1 MATPTTWRFNFY
13 RMWTGQFLS
22 GITSQI
28 VQYALLWYL
37 TVETKSA
44 TMISLAT
51 IIGFLPGIFIS
62 PFVGPIIDRHNKKWL
77 MIGTDMLTALAALVL
92 AVIGFVG
99 HSFPLWMVFL
109 AMFVRSLAQTFQY
122 PTLQSITPT
131 LVPMD
136 MLTKISGQIGAF
148 QSVQMIIAPAVA
160 GVLFGA
166 FNINYVILLDVIGA
180 IFGSAT
186 MLITKLP
193 ERRQQDGPIH
203 FWQDMAAGW
212 ALLRRDRGIF
222 QLTLIGAV
230 FTLIFM
236 PAGAVY
242 PLMTTQYFR
251 GTVPMASVVEVV
263 FSVGMM
269 LGGIW
274 IGWRGAGKNRIY
286 ALFGSILSVAISGI
300 FSGILSRDFTG
311 FVLFNILNFFFGLGV
326 PFFNAPFVAMIQER
340 FAPEMLGRIIGLTSM
355 LMNLAGPLGLVA
367 AGPIADR
374 FGVNMLFII
383 MGVGSLLV
391 GASMLLLPAVRHID
405 DHPGTPLNREKSD
418 FDS

>member
-109 AMFVRSLAQTFQY
+109 AMFIRSLAQTFQY

-193 ERRQQDGPIH
+193 ERCQQDGPIH

-251 GTVPMASVVEVV
+251 GTVPMASIVEVV

-326 PFFNAPFVAMIQER
+326 PFFNAPFMAMIQER

-391 GASMLLLPAVRHID
+391 GASMLLLPAVWHID

>member
-251 GTVPMASVVEVV
+251 GTVPMASIVEVV

-326 PFFNAPFVAMIQER
+326 PFFNAPFMAMIQER
-340 FAPEMLGRIIGLTSM
+340 FAPEMLGRIIGLASM

>member
-1 MATPTTWRFNFY
+1 
-13 RMWTGQFLS
+13 MWTGQFLS

-251 GTVPMASVVEVV
+251 GTVPMASIVEVV

-326 PFFNAPFVAMIQER
+326 PFFNAPFMAMIQER

-355 LMNLAGPLGLVA
+355 LMNLAGPVGLVA

>member
-1 MATPTTWRFNFY
+1 MTAPTTWRFNFY

-22 GITSQI
+22 GITSAI

-92 AVIGFVG
+92 AVIGLIG
-99 HSFPLWMVFL
+99 HTFPLWMVFL

-131 LVPMD
+131 LVPNT

-160 GVLFGA
+160 GVLFGM
-166 FNINYVILLDVIGA
+166 FDINYVILLDVVGA

-186 MLITKLP
+186 MLITRLP
-193 ERRQQDGPIH
+193 ERLKQDGPVH
-203 FWQDMAAGW
+203 FWQDMLTGW
-212 ALLRRDRGIF
+212 TLLRKDKGIF
-222 QLTLIGAV
+222 QLTLIGAL

-251 GTVPMASVVEVV
+251 GTVAMASIVEVV

-269 LGGIW
+269 LGGAW
-274 IGWRGAGKNRIY
+274 IGWHGAGKDRGR
-286 ALFGSILSVAISGI
+286 ALFGSILSVAVCGI
-300 FSGILSRDFTG
+300 LSGILSRDFIG
-311 FVLFNILNFFFGLGV
+311 FILFNILNFFFGVGV
-326 PFFNAPFVAMIQER
+326 PFFNAPFMAMIQER

-367 AGPIADR
+367 AGPVADR

-383 MGVGSLLV
+383 MGVGALVV
-391 GASMLLLPAVRHID
+391 GAGMLLLPAVRTID
-405 DHPGTPLNREKSD
+405 RQPRPVPAEEVPKS
-418 FDS
+418 

>member
-1 MATPTTWRFNFY
+1 MTAPTTWRFNFY

-22 GITSQI
+22 GITSAI

-62 PFVGPIIDRHNKKWL
+62 PFVGPIIDRHNKKC
-77 MIGTDMLTALAALVL
+77 
-92 AVIGFVG
+92 
-99 HSFPLWMVFL
+99 
-109 AMFVRSLAQTFQY
+109 
-122 PTLQSITPT
+122 
-131 LVPMD
+131 
-136 MLTKISGQIGAF
+136 

-160 GVLFGA
+160 GVLFGM
-166 FNINYVILLDVIGA
+166 FDINYVILLDVVGA

-186 MLITKLP
+186 MLITRLP
-193 ERRQQDGPIH
+193 ERLKQDGPVH
-203 FWQDMAAGW
+203 FWQDMLAGW
-212 ALLRRDRGIF
+212 TLLRKDKGIF
-222 QLTLIGAV
+222 QLTLIGAL

-251 GTVPMASVVEVV
+251 GTVAMASIVEVV

-269 LGGIW
+269 LGGAW
-274 IGWRGAGKNRIY
+274 IGWRGAGKDRGR
-286 ALFGSILSVAISGI
+286 ALFGSILSVAVCGI
-300 FSGILSRDFTG
+300 LSGILSRDFTG
-311 FVLFNILNFFFGLGV
+311 FILFNILNFFFGVGV
-326 PFFNAPFVAMIQER
+326 PFFNAPFMAMIQER

-367 AGPIADR
+367 AGPVADR

-383 MGVGSLLV
+383 MGVGALVV
-391 GASMLLLPAVRHID
+391 GAGMLLLPAVRTID
-405 DHPGTPLNREKSD
+405 RQPRPVPAEEVPKS
-418 FDS
+418 

>member
-44 TMISLAT
+44 SMISLAT

-92 AVIGFVG
+92 AVIGLVG

-148 QSVQMIIAPAVA
+148 QSVQMIIAPAIA

-326 PFFNAPFVAMIQER
+326 PFFNAPFMAMIQER

>member
-193 ERRQQDGPIH
+193 ERRKQDGPIH

-326 PFFNAPFVAMIQER
+326 PFFNAPFMAMIQER

>member
-1 MATPTTWRFNFY
+1 MTAPTTWRFNFY

-22 GITSQI
+22 GITSAI

-77 MIGTDMLTALAALVL
+77 MIGTDILTALAALVL
-92 AVIGFVG
+92 AVIGLIG
-99 HSFPLWMVFL
+99 HTFPLWMVFL

-122 PTLQSITPT
+122 PTLQSINPT
-131 LVPMD
+131 LVPNT

-160 GVLFGA
+160 GVLFGM
-166 FNINYVILLDVIGA
+166 FDINYVILLDVVGA

-186 MLITKLP
+186 MLITRLP
-193 ERRQQDGPIH
+193 ERLKQDGPVH
-203 FWQDMAAGW
+203 FWQDMLAGW
-212 ALLRRDRGIF
+212 TLLRKDKGIF
-222 QLTLIGAV
+222 QLTLIGAL

-236 PAGAVY
+236 PAGTVY
-242 PLMTTQYFR
+242 PLMTAQYFR
-251 GTVPMASVVEVV
+251 GTVAMASIVEVV

-269 LGGIW
+269 LGGAW
-274 IGWRGAGKNRIY
+274 IRWRGAGKDRGR
-286 ALFGSILSVAISGI
+286 ALFGSILSVAVCGI
-300 FSGILSRDFTG
+300 LSGILSRDFTG
-311 FVLFNILNFFFGLGV
+311 FILFNILNFFFGVGV
-326 PFFNAPFVAMIQER
+326 PFFNAPFMAMIQER

-367 AGPIADR
+367 AGPVADR

-383 MGVGSLLV
+383 MGVGALVV
-391 GASMLLLPAVRHID
+391 GAGMLLLPAVRTID
-405 DHPGTPLNREKSD
+405 RQPRPVPAEEVPKS
-418 FDS
+418 

>member
-326 PFFNAPFVAMIQER
+326 PFFNAPFMAMIQER

-405 DHPGTPLNREKSD
+405 DHPGIPLNREKSD

>member
-1 MATPTTWRFNFY
+1 MTAPTTWRFNFY

-22 GITSQI
+22 GITSAI

-92 AVIGFVG
+92 AVIGLIG
-99 HSFPLWMVFL
+99 HTFPLWMVFL

-131 LVPMD
+131 LVPNT

-160 GVLFGA
+160 GVLFGM
-166 FNINYVILLDVIGA
+166 FDINYVILLDVVGA

-186 MLITKLP
+186 MLITRLP
-193 ERRQQDGPIH
+193 ERLKQDGPVH
-203 FWQDMAAGW
+203 FWQDMLAGW
-212 ALLRRDRGIF
+212 TLLRKNKGIF
-222 QLTLIGAV
+222 QLTLIGAL

-251 GTVPMASVVEVV
+251 GTVAMASIVEVV

-269 LGGIW
+269 LGGAW
-274 IGWRGAGKNRIY
+274 IGWRGAGKDRGR
-286 ALFGSILSVAISGI
+286 ALFGSILSVAVCGI
-300 FSGILSRDFTG
+300 LSGILSRDFTG
-311 FVLFNILNFFFGLGV
+311 FILFNILNFFFGVGV
-326 PFFNAPFVAMIQER
+326 PFFNAPFMAMIQER

-367 AGPIADR
+367 AGPVADR

-383 MGVGSLLV
+383 MGVGALVV
-391 GASMLLLPAVRHID
+391 GAGMLLLPAVRTID
-405 DHPGTPLNREKSD
+405 RQPRPVPAEEVPKS
-418 FDS
+418 